1 MKPIMEGRRMNGH
14 FGEEE
19 DETKEPWHGK
29 EHIYFQRL
37 D

>member
-19 DETKEPWHGK
+19 DETRESWHGK
-29 EHIYFQRL
+29 EYIYFQRL